1 MQIAGE
7 RREAKI
13 KGEKERTTQLIAEFQ
28 KIERR
33 DKKAFFNE
41 QCKEVKENN
50 RMGKTRELFKKTG
63 DAKGTFHAS
72 MGTIKDRNS
81 KELTE
86 AEEIKKWQEHTEE
99 LYEKG
104 LYYWDKHNSVV
115 THPEPDILEC

>member
-13 KGEKERTTQLIAEFQ
+13 KGEKERCTQLIAEFQ

-63 DAKGTFHAS
+63 DAKGIFHAK
-72 MGTIKDRNS
+72 MGKIKNRNR
-81 KELTE
+81 
-86 AEEIKKWQEHTEE
+86 A
-99 LYEKG
+99 
-104 LYYWDKHNSVV
+104 
-115 THPEPDILEC
+115 